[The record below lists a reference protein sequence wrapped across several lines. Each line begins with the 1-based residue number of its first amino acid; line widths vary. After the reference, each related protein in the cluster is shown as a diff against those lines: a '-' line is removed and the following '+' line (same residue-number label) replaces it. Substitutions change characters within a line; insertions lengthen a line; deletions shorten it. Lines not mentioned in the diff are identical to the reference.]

1 MNKRFWMVL
10 GPQGMPVVRHYSEAE
25 AKKEAERLA
34 RANSGQEFVVLRSVS
49 ACIRSDVWWQDCD
62 EPTVTISGCSRTF

>member
-25 AKKEAERLA
+25 ARKEAERLA

-49 ACIRSDVWWQDCD
+49 ACVKSDIRWQECD
-62 EPTVTISGCSRTF
+62 EQAVEVQPYSHC